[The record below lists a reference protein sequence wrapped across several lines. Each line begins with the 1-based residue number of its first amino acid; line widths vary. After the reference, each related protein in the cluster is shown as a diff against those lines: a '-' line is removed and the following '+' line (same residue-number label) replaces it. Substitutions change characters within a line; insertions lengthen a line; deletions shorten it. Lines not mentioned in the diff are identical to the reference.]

1 MTRSMR
7 LLQLFTREFILLVVI
22 ALFRTSVVA
31 LVIAFFVVKPLRI
44 VFLAVVSSTQV
55 TYYGIDAHL
64 RIDVF
69 IVSFP
74 KALSSLTSIVLP
86 GSRSRDLLV
95 ELLDVVRLYVDVAT
109 VAVNLFTV
117 TFNKTMRGV
126 RGRRVVQRAVA
137 FLVA

>member
-7 LLQLFTREFILLVVI
+7 FLRLFTKEFILLIVI

-44 VFLAVVSSTQV
+44 VFFAVVSSTQV
-55 TYYGIDAHL
+55 TYYGIDTHL

-86 GSRSRDLLV
+86 GSRARDLLV
-95 ELLDVVRLYVDVAT
+95 ELLDVVRLNVDVAT
-109 VAVNLFTV
+109 VAVNLFIV

-126 RGRRVVQRAVA
+126 RRRRVVQRAVA